1 MTYQFRR
8 TPAPEF
14 RQPIEPACEQPLPT
28 QVELNL
34 WRKRP
39 QSHARAMRM
48 SSWGVSCVKY
58 CDKSSWALG
67 FERKKFETFSRK
79 FEMCQNRGVRGVLAT
94 DPSVPDLSAICC
106 SWRPRRCGILSS
118 SIENSTRI
126 GHTFGLLVVHEA
138 RSPPGHEPPI
148 DAPPV
153 LGSVEYRS
161 ACDFADHR
169 FRFRGRALADR
180 HTRLL
185 SWRGGCS
192 VYERNRE
199 APIPSTARTRRCR
212 RPCAGRRRTPAGLRS
227 QGSAP
232 PVTAHVATRWPVR
245 AFRAEVGA
253 CCHSDLGVAAWVTC
267 GFEHGGAPRGFASSS
282 CKRRGALKCAPA
294 SRQGSQGNPHKSR
307 AGNRRWPVAI
317 SASIRPKLSA
327 VNLTQVRLP
336 GAFCNAPQ

>member
-185 SWRGGCS
+185 HGGAG
-192 VYERNRE
+192 V
-199 APIPSTARTRRCR
+199 PSTNVT
-212 RPCAGRRRTPAGLRS
+212 GRRRFRQPPARGAAA
-227 QGSAP
+227 AP
-232 PVTAHVATRWPVR
+232 AREEDGHRR
-245 AFRAEVGA
+245 
-253 CCHSDLGVAAWVTC
+253 DY
-267 GFEHGGAPRGFASSS
+267 APREVPPRS
-282 CKRRGALKCAPA
+282 PPTW
-294 SRQGSQGNPHKSR
+294 PHV
-307 AGNRRWPVAI
+307 GP
-317 SASIRPKLSA
+317 
-327 VNLTQVRLP
+327 
-336 GAFCNAPQ
+336 